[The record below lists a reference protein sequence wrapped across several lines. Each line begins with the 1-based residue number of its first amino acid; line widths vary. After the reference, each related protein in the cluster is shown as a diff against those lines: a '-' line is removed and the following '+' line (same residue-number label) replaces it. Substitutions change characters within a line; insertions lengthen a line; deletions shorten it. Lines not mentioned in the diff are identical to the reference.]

1 MINLTGP
8 LSSRRTE
15 KKERDKKRERE
26 KENLCRAIISSCVDY
41 CLAEAKLK
49 NAALAP
55 RQPHRSSCSV
65 SSTEW
70 NSLLTK
76 EDKFFSVRD
85 LEARTRTNE
94 IYSLLLCLFSFLSYL
109 SLFSPCSPCPSARM
123 SRCEQYASQAP
134 LSSGFACILLECAT
148 SFSIQSPDT
157 FPDPQKTSYAQNLI
171 SFSRVTRQS
180 PGRILRRSRRTFCSS
195 REKKRNVQHTFEVEA
210 PGDST
215 LGGTRHGPIIVP

>member
-15 KKERDKKRERE
+15 KKERDRKRERE
-26 KENLCRAIISSCVDY
+26 RKNLCRAIISSCVDY
-41 CLAEAKLK
+41 CLVEAKLK

-76 EDKFFSVRD
+76 EDKFFFVRD

-94 IYSLLLCLFSFLSYL
+94 IYSLSLCLLSFLSYL
-109 SLFSPCSPCPSARM
+109 SLFSPCSPCVLRQGCRGANNTRLKHLCRRSSPAFFSSAPPPFRY
-123 SRCEQYASQAP
+123 SPPIRFAIHKRQA
-134 LSSGFACILLECAT
+134 T
-148 SFSIQSPDT
+148 H
-157 FPDPQKTSYAQNLI
+157 
-171 SFSRVTRQS
+171 
-180 PGRILRRSRRTFCSS
+180 RILSRFR
-195 REKKRNVQHTFEVEA
+195 V
-210 PGDST
+210 
-215 LGGTRHGPIIVP
+215 

>member
-1 MINLTGP
+1 M
-8 LSSRRTE
+8 
-15 KKERDKKRERE
+15 
-26 KENLCRAIISSCVDY
+26 DY
-41 CLAEAKLK
+41 CLVEAKLK

-76 EDKFFSVRD
+76 EDKFFFVRD

-109 SLFSPCSPCPSARM
+109 SLFSLVLRVLRQGCRGANNTRLKHLCQGSPAFFSSAPPPFRY
-123 SRCEQYASQAP
+123 SP
-134 LSSGFACILLECAT
+134 
-148 SFSIQSPDT
+148 PDT
-157 FPDPQKTSYAQNLI
+157 FRDPQKTSYAQNLI

-195 REKKRNVQHTFEVEA
+195 KEKKRNVQHTFEVEA
-210 PGDST
+210 PGDSM